1 MATIGSSVVQ
11 YRVVNTQRDR
21 IQTQFE
27 KLPQVKTAI
36 ADFQAKAPNIKTPE
50 DLLKDRRSLQ
60 FVLSAF
66 QLEDQIDSRAII
78 KKILT
83 EDPTSNSALA
93 NLLQDP
99 RYKAMAKAMQP
110 LQDGKKPFSN
120 AEFMKTIVTGYKNN
134 EFEKYEGE
142 QTPGLREAMFFK
154 RNIGSVTSGLQILGN
169 KTLTEVVRVAIGMPK
184 EMGLLDAK
192 KQAQIIEKQVDVS
205 KFKDPAFVDRFI
217 DRYLA
222 NNDRQNSGS
231 TGSNPMASL
240 FGGSSRGGS
249 ISILA

>member
-21 IQTQFE
+21 IQAQFE

-36 ADFQAKAPNIKTPE
+36 ADFQAKAPNIKTPD

-83 EDPTSNSALA
+83 EDPASNNALA

-110 LQDGKKPFSN
+110 LQDGKKPFGN
-120 AEFMKTIVTGYKNN
+120 AEFMKTIITGYKNN

-154 RNIGSVTSGLQILGN
+154 RNIGSVTSGLQVLGN

-184 EMGLLDAK
+184 EMALLDAK
-192 KQAQIIEKQVDVS
+192 KQAQIIEKAVDVS

-222 NNDRQNSGS
+222 NNDRQTSSGS
-231 TGSNPMASL
+231 SNPMLGL
-240 FGGSSRGGS
+240 FGGSSGGS
-249 ISILA
+249 SVSILV